1 MANIPIKWGKVGT
14 DGKAEVNGADNTT
27 FSSSSPA
34 FKVNGDEEI
43 TGDSSVGGGQS
54 ITGNS
59 SVGGNQTVT
68 GNGSIGGNGTISG
81 NLIVYKDN
89 TTNKVGINVASP
101 TEALDV
107 SGNIKVSGN
116 VTAGGNIVSSGG
128 DLSLGTTGSGSDDSG
143 DIVWYYGNGQ
153 EKARLWTDN
162 TYSATKGLNYRVYK
176 SDGTLLASGSIPTSD
191 TNTTYTI
198 ATGDSNGQ
206 IKVTPSSG
214 SAYNVGVKGLG
225 SAAYKNYAEA
235 NTASTVVA
243 RNANNYIYATYYN
256 AACGNDNGATS
267 GSYALYVNSDNWI
280 RKCSMSKMY
289 SALGGSGCV
298 SLYNGNLA
306 PNSQT
311 TFNYGSYSAYVIF
324 FRIDGN
330 DKDFNMFIVPKGK
343 IGTTADAGY
352 TEYDPYNWVW
362 IQMWYSGSTCY
373 CKFSG
378 ASNGNA
384 RIKWIYGLY

>member
-59 SVGGNQTVT
+59 SVGGNQSIT
-68 GNGSIGGNGTISG
+68 GNGSIGGD
-81 NLIVYKDN
+81 LIVNEAN

-101 TEALDV
+101 SEALDV

-128 DLSLGTTGSGSDDSG
+128 DLSLGTAGSSSDDSG

-176 SDGTLLASGSIPTSD
+176 PDGTLLASGSIPTSD

-198 ATGDSNGQ
+198 ATGDNNGQ

-225 SAAYKNYAEA
+225 SSAYQTATSDNTA
-235 NTASTVVA
+235 NTVVM
-243 RNANNYIYATYYN
+243 RNGSKYIYAQYYN
-256 AACGNDNGATS
+256 ASCGNDNGATS
-267 GSYALYVNSDNWI
+267 SSYALYANSDNWI
-280 RKCSMSKMY
+280 RKCSMGKMY

-298 SLYNGNLA
+298 QLYSGNLGKG
-306 PNSQT
+306 SQT
-311 TFNYGSYSAYVIF
+311 SFNYGSYSAYVVI
-324 FRIDGN
+324 FRIDGV
-330 DKDFNMFIVPKGK
+330 DSGFVLAVFPKGK
-343 IGTTADAGY
+343 LGTSAQWHGY
-352 TEYDPYNWVW
+352 SYDGYNWAQVA
-362 IQMWYSGSTCY
+362 MWYSGSTAY
-373 CKFSG
+373 VKVDG
-378 ASNGNA
+378 SNANTQV
-384 RIKWIYGLY
+384 RWVYGLY

>member
-54 ITGNS
+54 ITGDS
-59 SVGGNQTVT
+59 SVGGNQSVT
-68 GNGSIGGNGTISG
+68 GNETVGGNEIINGD
-81 NLIVYKDN
+81 LIVNKN
-89 TTNKVGINVASP
+89 NAANKVGINVASP
-101 TEALDV
+101 SEALDV
-107 SGNIKVSGN
+107 SGNIKTSGN
-116 VTAGGNIVSSGG
+116 LMSSGG
-128 DLSLGTTGSGSDDSG
+128 DLSLGTSGSDSDDSG

-176 SDGTLLASGSIPTSD
+176 PDGTLLATGSIPTSD
-191 TNTTYTI
+191 TNTTYTV

-225 SAAYKNYAEA
+225 SSAYQTATSDNTA
-235 NTASTVVA
+235 NTVVM
-243 RNANNYIYATYYN
+243 RNGSKYIYATYYN

-267 GSYALYVNSDNWI
+267 GSYALYANSDNWI
-280 RKCSMSKMY
+280 RKCTMGKMY

-384 RIKWIYGLY
+384 RVKWIYGLY